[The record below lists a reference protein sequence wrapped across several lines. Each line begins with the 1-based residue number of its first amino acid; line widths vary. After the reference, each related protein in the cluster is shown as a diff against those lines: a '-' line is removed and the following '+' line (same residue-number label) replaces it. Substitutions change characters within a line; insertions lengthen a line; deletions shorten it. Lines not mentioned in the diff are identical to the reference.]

1 MAVVVGLFGLLPTGA
16 REGGRGRLFNCL
28 GTTFRRWSLVCSPS
42 FRLGSLGRSSSVS
55 LWCCVSQWEEM
66 KTSLVLIHQ
75 LCKNLLAELAQAFAT
90 LWCCLPLY
98 SAGTLKT
105 EGKGNLSGLTLNT
118 SSTDNVL
125 LTQVS
130 RLPSCVSG

>member
-1 MAVVVGLFGLLPTGA
+1 
-16 REGGRGRLFNCL
+16 
-28 GTTFRRWSLVCSPS
+28 
-42 FRLGSLGRSSSVS
+42 
-55 LWCCVSQWEEM
+55 M

-75 LCKNLLAELAQAFAT
+75 LCVNLLAELAQAFAT
-90 LWCCLPLY
+90 LWWYLPLY

>member
-1 MAVVVGLFGLLPTGA
+1 MSSRVGRPVVVFVPCLL
-16 REGGRGRLFNCL
+16 
-28 GTTFRRWSLVCSPS
+28 LVL
-42 FRLGSLGRSSSVS
+42 RIA
-55 LWCCVSQWEEM
+55 QWEEM
-66 KTSLVLIHQ
+66 KTSLVLNHQ
-75 LCKNLLAELAQAFAT
+75 LCKNSELAQVFAT
-90 LWCCLPLY
+90 LY

-118 SSTDNVL
+118 SSTDYVL